1 MWRIVTYYIDMHIK
15 ICSIFNLSSF
25 SFYNNRIMFV
35 EAWLRR
41 YNLFLNLVIFTN
53 WTTHIQL
60 SRSIPSLCY
69 HFPERNKKGNI
80 FRQSEW
86 QCHFERL
93 LCNRVCC
100 QSRLA
105 ICLYKFSFLFK
116 CFGWLKYKV
125 PNANIL
131 FQFFQFQIYCLSLIL
146 IILTRRTP

>member
-15 ICSIFNLSSF
+15 ICYIFNLSSF
-25 SFYNNRIMFV
+25 NRFMFV
-35 EAWLRR
+35 EAYLRR
-41 YNLFLNLVIFTN
+41 YNSFLDLVIFTN

-60 SRSIPSLCY
+60 SRSMPSLCY

-105 ICLYKFSFLFK
+105 ICLYKFFFLFK
-116 CFGWLKYKV
+116 CFGLLKYKV

-146 IILTRRTP
+146 IILTRRTF